1 MMRFK
6 TVGIMMAAALATVAC
21 GGGGGGG
28 GGDTTAPPPTGT
40 DECSATAQKEFVL
53 ARMRDIYFWV
63 EDLPQTVDIEQYATP
78 EELLDFLVAGQPL
91 DRFSYI
97 DTASADSAFFGEG
110 QYEGFGFS
118 TRFIDTDGDGQS
130 DESRFVRVFA
140 DSPAADAGFARG
152 QYIRTVDGRTIPEI
166 QQAGELADI
175 FTPDTIQ
182 FGIERP
188 DGTTFDVVVSKGV
201 VTIDPVPQW
210 RVIDTPGGPVGY
222 LEFAQFISTAEGPA
236 GPLAEAFA
244 EFAGR
249 DVADLVLDLR
259 YNGGGLVRTA
269 ELLGD
274 YLGGFIAEG
283 DVFSE
288 TLFNAQNAARNEFEL
303 FERLASSL
311 NLSRLIVI
319 ASRSTASASELVIN
333 GLFPEAEVFIVGDRT
348 FGKPV
353 GQTAEVLDGCDFIL
367 RPVAFQTVNGLGEG
381 DYFGG
386 LPVDC
391 PAPDDLDFPVGGD
404 GDPSLTTSLAVL
416 ENGACPAPATLQKTA
431 DPARQVLPEDRSP
444 PWRNLN
450 GVY

>member
-1 MMRFK
+1 MKRIG
-6 TVGIMMAAALATVAC
+6 TLCAAALLTAAC

-28 GGDTTAPPPTGT
+28 STMPPDTST
-40 DECSATAQKEFVL
+40 DDCSATAKKEFVL
-53 ARMRDIYFWV
+53 ERMRDIYYWI
-63 EDLPQTVDIEQYATP
+63 EDLPASVDIADYATP

-110 QYEGFGFS
+110 RYEGFGFS
-118 TRFIDTDGDGQS
+118 TRFIDTDTDGET
-130 DESRFVRVFA
+130 DEIRFVRVFT
-140 DSPAADAGFARG
+140 DSPAAGAGFARG
-152 QYIRTVDGRTIPEI
+152 QYVRTVDGRTIDQI
-166 QQAGELADI
+166 RAAGELASI

-182 FGIERP
+182 FGIERL
-188 DGTTFDVVVSKGV
+188 DGSTFDVVVTKGI

-222 LEFAQFISTAEGPA
+222 LEFAQFISTAEGAA

-249 DVADLVLDLR
+249 GVSDLVLDLR

-288 TLFNAQNAARNEFEL
+288 TLFNAQNAFRNDPEF

-319 ASRSTASASELVIN
+319 ASRGTASASELVIN
-333 GLFPEAEVFIVGDRT
+333 GLFPEAEVVIVGDRT

-353 GQTAEVLDGCDFIL
+353 GQTAEVLEACDFIL

-391 PAPDDLDFPVGGD
+391 PAPDDLDFPVGAD
-404 GDPSLTTSLAVL
+404 NEPSLTTALAFL
-416 ENGACPAPATLQKTA
+416 ETGACPAPVTVQKATDGAT
-431 DPARQVLPEDRSP
+431 QVLPEDRSP

>member
-1 MMRFK
+1 MNRFK
-6 TVGIMMAAALATVAC
+6 SVGIMIFAALATAAC

-28 GGDTTAPPPTGT
+28 GTASPPTGT
-40 DECSATAQKEFVL
+40 ADCSATAQKEFVL
-53 ARMRDIYFWV
+53 ARMRDIYFWLD
-63 EDLPQTVDIEQYATP
+63 DLPQTVDIDQYATP

-118 TRFIDTDGDGQS
+118 TRFIDTDGDSQS
-130 DESRFVRVFA
+130 DEVRFVRVFS
-140 DSPAADAGFARG
+140 DSPAADAGLARG
-152 QYIRTVDGRTIPEI
+152 QYLRTVDGRSIAEI
-166 QQAGELADI
+166 QAAGELADI

-182 FGIERP
+182 FGIERL

-222 LEFAQFISTAEGPA
+222 LEFAQFISTAEGA
-236 GPLAEAFA
+236 TGPLAEAFT

-288 TLFNAQNAARNEFEL
+288 TLFNAQNAARNDIER

-333 GLFPEAEVFIVGDRT
+333 GLFPEAEVVIVGDRT

-353 GQTAEVLDGCDFIL
+353 GQTAEVLDDCDFIL

-404 GDPSLTTSLAVL
+404 DDPSLTTSLAYL

-450 GVY
+450 GVH

>member
-1 MMRFK
+1 MKR
-6 TVGIMMAAALATVAC
+6 TGILFAAALLTAAC

-28 GGDTTAPPPTGT
+28 DSGTVPPATGST
-40 DECSATAQKEFVL
+40 ECSDTAKKEFVL
-53 ARMRDIYFWV
+53 ERMRDIYYWV
-63 EDLPQTVDIEQYATP
+63 EDLPASVDIGAFATP

-91 DRFSYI
+91 DRFSFV
-97 DTASADSAFFGEG
+97 DSASADAAFFGEG
-110 QYEGFGFS
+110 RYEGFGFS
-118 TRFIDTDGDGQS
+118 TRFFDTDGDGAT
-130 DESRFVRVFA
+130 DEIRFVRVFT
-140 DSPAADAGFARG
+140 DSPAADAGLARG
-152 QYIRTVDGRTIPEI
+152 QYLRSVDGRTIDQI
-166 QQAGELADI
+166 RAAGELADI
-175 FTPDTIQ
+175 FTPDTVQ
-182 FGIERP
+182 LGIEEL
-188 DGTTFDVVVSKGV
+188 DGSTRDVVVTKGI

-210 RVIDTPGGPVGY
+210 RVIDTAGGPVGY
-222 LEFAQFISTAEGPA
+222 LEFAQFISTAEGSA

-244 EFAGR
+244 DFAGQG
-249 DVADLVLDLR
+249 VADLVLDLR

-283 DVFSE
+283 GVFSE
-288 TLFNAQNAARNEFEL
+288 TVFNAQNSFRNDLER

-333 GLFPEAEVFIVGDRT
+333 GLFPEAQVVIVGDRT

-353 GQTAEVLDGCDFIL
+353 GQTAEVLDACDFIL

-391 PAPDDLDFPVGGD
+391 AVPDDLDFAVGSD
-404 GDPSLTTSLAVL
+404 SDPSLVTALSVVETG
-416 ENGACPAPATLQKTA
+416 NCPAPVALQKTTA
-431 DPARQVLPEDRSP
+431 EALPVLPDDRSP
-444 PWRNLN
+444 PWRGLN
-450 GVY
+450 GVH